1 MKNLFMFLHFLSAK
15 IRIIRII
22 LLNLQHILRYF
33 MKYTKK
39 KLLLYIA
46 FGLFFMTGCTN
57 RQRPLTVNSDGFNY
71 AEGFNHAD
79 SIISAVG
86 DARNNPRLLA
96 VVDSLERAGELSLAK
111 SIFYRTITYNIMGQ
125 NRASLRLYSKLNN
138 IDVKT
143 LATQS
148 DLMAY
153 LYSYNN
159 YVRMLCEIKRYDR
172 ALREANAAD
181 RKLKAAGYDSFTDHH
196 DIAQT
201 IGECQLYLGQFDLA
215 AESYRK
221 SLKGVHTRL
230 SRNHDPLDYREC
242 QKTLNAIV
250 MTYLQTGYY
259 AEAVPYVAVLDSL
272 FEAADTHPQR
282 DSVFIDEMKAD
293 INYSK
298 ALLAQAQGRPDDAE
312 RAFAVYQST
321 NTAQKLGNVIASGD
335 YLIRAHRYAEAA
347 HNYEQL
353 DHYLLSCGFKADFD
367 NFGRYM
373 MPKFRAN
380 LLAGRRD
387 SAVRVAMVVAQYYDS
402 AFVRQRRIDS
412 DLLTTFYDTEG
423 KERQIAEQRAELS
436 QQRLL
441 TVAIVLGA
449 FIIFFFVYTYQRRRA
464 YRKLDDTNRQLML
477 ANARAEE
484 SSRMKTKFIQ
494 QISHEVRTPLN
505 VLSGFSQ
512 VLGDSAFDLDHDE
525 IQVMSHKIVENSDR
539 ITKLIGKMLDLS
551 VVYSNSDLECKD
563 LVTPAD
569 VAKQAVKDS
578 GIREASHLDFQLQ
591 LSPEAEALSILTH
604 RRSAVKALS
613 LLLDN
618 AMKFTHPLVFKNN
631 RPDNQPPHAVLNVSV
646 SGEQVVFAVEDTG
659 IGVPVD
665 EAENIFTEFVQLD
678 EFYDGTGIGLPIARS
693 LARKMGGDVSLDT
706 AYTGGARFVMWLPL
720 QKA

>member
-1 MKNLFMFLHFLSAK
+1 
-15 IRIIRII
+15 
-22 LLNLQHILRYF
+22 
-33 MKYTKK
+33 MKYTNKS
-39 KLLLYIA
+39 LLLSLA
-46 FGLFFMTGCTN
+46 LGLITLTCCTT
-57 RQRPLTVNSDGFNY
+57 RQQPLTIDGDGFNN

-79 SIISAVG
+79 SVIEVIG
-86 DARNNPRLLA
+86 DERDNPRILA
-96 VVDSLERAGELSLAK
+96 VIDSFEQAGELSLAK
-111 SIFYRTITYNIMGQ
+111 TIFYRTITYNLMGQ
-125 NRASLRLYSKLNN
+125 FRTSLRLYSQLAQ
-138 IDVKT
+138 IDVKD

-148 DLMAY
+148 DFLAY

-159 YVRMLCEIKRYDR
+159 YVRVLCEMQRYDR

-181 RKLKAAGYDSFTDHH
+181 LKLKAVGYDSFTDHH
-196 DIAQT
+196 DIAQ
-201 IGECQLYLGQFDLA
+201 IVGECLLYLGQVDLA
-215 AESYRK
+215 AESFQK

-242 QKTLNAIV
+242 QKTMNAIV
-250 MTYLQTGYY
+250 RAYMQMGRYD
-259 AEAVPYVAVLDSL
+259 EATPFVTVQDSL
-272 FEAADTHPQR
+272 FAAADTHPQR

-312 RAFAVYQST
+312 RAFSAYQAT
-321 NTAQKLGNVIASGD
+321 KTAQQLGSIIASGE
-335 YLIRAHRYAEAA
+335 YLIQAHRYDEAA
-347 HNYEQL
+347 RNYEQL
-353 DHYLLSCGFKADFD
+353 DHYLKEGGFKADFE

-402 AFVRQRRIDS
+402 AFVRQRRIDA

-436 QQRLL
+436 QQRLFS
-441 TVAIVLGA
+441 VAVVLVI
-449 FIIFFFVYTYQRRRA
+449 FIIFFLIYYFQRRKA
-464 YRKLDDTNRQLML
+464 YRELNATNRQLMQ
-477 ANARAEE
+477 ANERAEE

-512 VLGDSAFDLDHDE
+512 VLADSGFDIDHDE
-525 IQVMSHKIVENSDR
+525 VKVISQKIVDNSDR

-551 VVYSNSDLECKD
+551 AVYSNSDIECKD

-569 VAKQAVKDS
+569 VAQKAVKES
-578 GIREASHLDFQLQ
+578 GIRQAEHLEFQLQ
-591 LSPEAEALSILTH
+591 LSPESEAMSFVTH
-604 RRSAVKALS
+604 RRSAVKVLS

-618 AMKFTHPLVFKNN
+618 AIKFTHPLVFKNHQ
-631 RPDNQPPHAVLNVSV
+631 PDNQPAHVLLNVSV
-646 SGEQVVFAVEDTG
+646 NGEQVVFTVEDTG
-659 IGVPVD
+659 IGVPP
-665 EAENIFTEFVQLD
+665 EQAENIFTEFVQLD
-678 EFYDGTGIGLPIARS
+678 EYYDGTGIGLSIARS
-693 LARKMGGDVSLDT
+693 LSRKMSGDVTLDT
-706 AYTGGARFVMWLPL
+706 TYTGGARFVMWLPL

>member
-1 MKNLFMFLHFLSAK
+1 
-15 IRIIRII
+15 
-22 LLNLQHILRYF
+22 
-33 MKYTKK
+33 
-39 KLLLYIA
+39 
-46 FGLFFMTGCTN
+46 MTSCTN
-57 RQRPLTVNSDGFNY
+57 RQQSLTVDCDGYNNS
-71 AEGFNHAD
+71 EGFNHAD
-79 SIISAVG
+79 SVISTIG
-86 DARNNPRLLA
+86 DVRNNPRLLA
-96 VVDSLERAGELSLAK
+96 VIDSFEQTGELSLAK
-111 SIFYRTITYNIMGQ
+111 TIFYRTITYNMMGQ
-125 NRASLRLYSKLNN
+125 NRTSLRLYSQLND
-138 IDVKT
+138 IDVKS

-148 DLMAY
+148 DFLAY

-159 YVRMLCEIKRYDR
+159 YVRVLCEMKRYDR
-172 ALREANAAD
+172 ALREANAVD
-181 RKLKAAGYDSFTDHH
+181 RRLKDAGYDSFTDHH
-196 DIAQT
+196 DIAQI
-201 IGECQLYLGQFDLA
+201 IGECQLYLGQTDLA
-215 AESYRK
+215 AESFRK

-230 SRNHDPLDYREC
+230 SKNHDPLDYREC
-242 QKTLNAIV
+242 QKTMNAIV
-250 MTYLQTGYY
+250 KTYLQTGHI
-259 AEAVPYVAVLDSL
+259 AEAVPYVALQDSL
-272 FEAADTHPQR
+272 FAEADSHPQR

-298 ALLAQAQGRPDDAE
+298 ALLAQAQGRSDDAE
-312 RAFAVYQST
+312 RAFAAYQST
-321 NTAQKLGNVIASGD
+321 NTAQQLGSVIASGE
-335 YLIRAHRYAEAA
+335 YLIGAHRYAEAA

-353 DHYLLSCGFKADFD
+353 DHFLKSGGFKANFD

-436 QQRLL
+436 QQRLF
-441 TVAIVLGA
+441 TVAIVLGG
-449 FIIFFFVYTYQRRRA
+449 FILFFLIYSIQRRRA
-464 YRKLDDTNRQLML
+464 YRKLDDTNRQLMQ
-477 ANARAEE
+477 ANERAEE

-512 VLGDSAFDLDHDE
+512 VLGDSTFDIDHDE
-525 IQVMSHKIVENSDR
+525 IKVISHKIVENSER

-569 VAKQAVKDS
+569 LAEQAVKDS
-578 GIREASHLDFQLQ
+578 GIRKASHLDFQLQ
-591 LSPEAEALSILTH
+591 LSPEAGALSILTH
-604 RRSAVKALS
+604 RRSAVKSLS

-618 AMKFTHPLVFKNN
+618 AIKFTHPLVFKNN
-631 RPDNQPPHAVLNVSV
+631 RSDNQPPHVVLNVGV
-646 SGEQVVFAVEDTG
+646 NGEQVVFAVEDTG
-659 IGVPVD
+659 IGVPLD
-665 EAENIFTEFVQLD
+665 QAENIFTDFVQLD

-693 LARKMGGDVSLDT
+693 LARKMGGDVMLDT